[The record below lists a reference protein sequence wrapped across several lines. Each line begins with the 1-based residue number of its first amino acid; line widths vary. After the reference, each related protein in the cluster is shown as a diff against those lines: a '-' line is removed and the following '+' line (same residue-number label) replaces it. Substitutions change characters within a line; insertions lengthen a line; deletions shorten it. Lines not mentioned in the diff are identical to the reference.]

1 METPRPFALAGNRA
15 LTPARHSGAMDTVTL
30 LLLSILPCLV
40 IMAGL
45 RDLTTMIIPNW
56 ISGLLVL
63 GFFPAA
69 FMVGL
74 APATVA
80 LHVGVAFAALLV
92 GMGLFAMR
100 VIGGGD
106 AKLMAAACLW
116 LGLAG
121 SGMFVLWTGIAGG
134 AFCVVLIFARKQLH
148 PYMLGAPGW
157 VAHLMDP
164 KGDIPYGV
172 AIAAGA
178 LMAFPSSGLL
188 TAFATGV

>member
-1 METPRPFALAGNRA
+1 ME
-15 LTPARHSGAMDTVTL
+15 TVTL

-40 IMAGL
+40 IAAGL
-45 RDLTTMIIPNW
+45 SDLTTMKIPNW
-56 ISGLLVL
+56 ISGLLIL

-74 APATVA
+74 PPMTVA
-80 LHVGVAFAALLV
+80 IHFGLAVIALFI

-116 LGLAG
+116 LGVAG
-121 SGMFVLWTGIAGG
+121 SGMFILWTAVAGG
-134 AFCVVLIFARKQLH
+134 AFCLVLIFARSQLR
-148 PYMLGAPGW
+148 PYVQGAPDW
-157 VAHLMDP
+157 IDSLLEP

-172 AIAAGA
+172 AIAVGA
-178 LMAFPSSGLL
+178 LMAFPSSVLL
-188 TAFATGV
+188 TTFAAGH